1 MRIVLLGPPG
11 AGKGTQ
17 ADLLRKRLGVA
28 VLSSGDLLREAVRR
42 GDPVGR
48 EASRYME
55 SGALVPDD
63 LVVGLILERLRAMG
77 PKESFVLDGFPRTE
91 QQAQVL
97 EERLKGEGQAPID
110 VVVDFQMEE
119 ERVVERLAGRRIC
132 GACGAVYHLR
142 TLPSTQRDR
151 CDRCGGRL
159 EVREDDRPET
169 IRRRLAV
176 YRDQTGPLLGH
187 YERQRRLR
195 RLSGDME
202 IEAQYQALLDLLHR
216 EGLR

>member
-17 ADLLRKRLGVA
+17 ADLLRKRLEVP

-42 GDPVGR
+42 GDPVGQ

-63 LVVGLILERLRAMG
+63 VVVGLILERLRSIG
-77 PKESFVLDGFPRTE
+77 PSQSFVLDGFPRTE
-91 QQAQVL
+91 HQARVL
-97 EERLKGEGQAPID
+97 EERLAGEGQAPID

-119 ERVVERLAGRRIC
+119 EKVVERLAGRRIC
-132 GACGAVYHLR
+132 GACGTVYHLR
-142 TLPSTQRDR
+142 TLRPARADR

-176 YRDQTGPLLGH
+176 YREQTEPLLEH
-187 YERQRRLR
+187 YEQQGKLR
-195 RLSGDME
+195 RLSGEME
-202 IEAQYQALLDLLHR
+202 IEAQYQALIDLLHR